1 MTGWIRMVVL
11 MASLGATSLVAAP
24 ALAKPLVD
32 TVGDAGP
39 FSVLV
44 AAVKQAGLEDTLKGA
59 GPFTLFAPSDDA
71 FGKLPK
77 DVYESY
83 FKPENKQKLRDL
95 ILHHVVA
102 GTVRARDVA
111 GKRLEAQPMAGE
123 PLLIDATRTL
133 MVDHGRIS
141 QTDLKADNGIIHVV
155 DTVLIPQ

>member
-1 MTGWIRMVVL
+1 MAGWMRMVAL
-11 MASLGATSLVAAP
+11 MAVLAASP
-24 ALAKPLVD
+24 AAAKPLIE

-39 FSVLV
+39 FSVLL
-44 AAVKQAGLEDTLKGA
+44 AAAKQAGLDETLAGP

-71 FGKLPK
+71 FGKLPRAT
-77 DVYESY
+77 YESL
-83 FKPENKQKLRDL
+83 FRPENKQKLRDL

-133 MVDHGRIS
+133 MVDQARVT
-141 QTDLKADNGIIHVV
+141 QTDLKADNGFIHVV
-155 DTVLIPQ
+155 DTVLMPK